1 MKKGFCGVL
10 FAALLLNTTVFGL
23 TVDNDAELPTLIFG
37 SRPFMDVTQNDWYYD
52 GVMFA
57 YNNGILHGTA
67 DEIFSPDESLTRA
80 MMITALYRNA
90 GSPESGAA
98 AFDDVE
104 KGSWYEKA
112 VAWGSEN
119 GIVSGTGLGKFS
131 PEESITREQLSVML
145 ANYARQSGK
154 ALNGA
159 AELSAFAD
167 AAEVSDW
174 AKDAVAAMVGAGVL
188 GGNESGMLCASNNA
202 TRAETAVM
210 LSRFFK

>member
-10 FAALLLNTTVFGL
+10 LAALLLNTAVFGL

-37 SRPFMDVTQNDWYYD
+37 SRPFTDVNQNDWYYD

-67 DEIFSPDESLTRA
+67 DGIFSPDESLTR
-80 MMITALYRNA
+80 
-90 GSPESGAA
+90 
-98 AFDDVE
+98 
-104 KGSWYEKA
+104 
-112 VAWGSEN
+112 
-119 GIVSGTGLGKFS
+119 
-131 PEESITREQLSVML
+131 EQLAVML

>member
-1 MKKGFCGVL
+1 M
-10 FAALLLNTTVFGL
+10 
-23 TVDNDAELPTLIFG
+23 
-37 SRPFMDVTQNDWYYD
+37 
-52 GVMFA
+52 
-57 YNNGILHGTA
+57 
-67 DEIFSPDESLTRA
+67 
-80 MMITALYRNA
+80 
-90 GSPESGAA
+90 
-98 AFDDVE
+98 E

-119 GIVSGTGLGKFS
+119 RIVSGTGLGKFS
-131 PEESITREQLSVML
+131 PEESITREQLAVML

-154 ALNGA
+154 ALGGA

-188 GGNESGMLCASNNA
+188 GGNESGMLCAGNNA